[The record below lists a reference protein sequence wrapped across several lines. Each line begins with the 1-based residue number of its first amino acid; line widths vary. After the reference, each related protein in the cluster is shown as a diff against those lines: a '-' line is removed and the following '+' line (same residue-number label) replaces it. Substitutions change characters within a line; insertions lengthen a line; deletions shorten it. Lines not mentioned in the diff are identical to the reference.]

1 MQSKEEIISR
11 LCDDYRDIVYHY
23 GSKLA
28 NRIEDVL
35 RRAWNAGFSNAEE
48 RHKEEILIHEDEAY
62 DRGYKKCLEENNLDC
77 ACCTDYQNGVEDAWE
92 TVNKIVSLDG
102 ELLWCIFSTN
112 SYKDIFG
119 MPFIEVYKMMES
131 FEEKQSEKDSPF
143 DGRYSVGDEVI
154 ADGGT
159 ACFVI
164 TSMSGHDIGGIDE
177 NGDTYAYMPNDI
189 CYKTGRHFE
198 IQNFLSTIKV
208 ETKKE
213 IRKEENDGC
222 L

>member
-11 LCDDYRDIVYHY
+11 LCDDYRDIVYNY

-48 RHKEEILIHEDEAY
+48 RYKEAILIHEDEAY

-77 ACCTDYQNGVEDAWE
+77 ACWTDYQNGVEEVWE
-92 TVNKIVSLDG
+92 TVKKIVSLDG

-119 MPFIEVYKMMES
+119 MPFIDVSKMMEA
-131 FEEKQSEKDSPF
+131 FEEKQNEKDSPF

-164 TSMSGHDIGGIDE
+164 TSLDGNDIGGID
-177 NGDTYAYMPNDI
+177 GDGNTYAYMPDQI
-189 CYKTGRHFE
+189 CYKTGRHF
-198 IQNFLSTIKV
+198 NVCGFLN
-208 ETKKE
+208 E
-213 IRKEENDGC
+213 IRIGRKDGD
-222 L
+222 

>member
-11 LCDDYRDIVYHY
+11 LCDDYHAIISHY

-48 RHKEEILIHEDEAY
+48 RYKEAILIHEDEAY

-77 ACCTDYQNGVEDAWE
+77 DCCTDYQNGVEEVWE
-92 TVNKIVSLDG
+92 TVKKIVSLDG

-119 MPFIEVYKMMES
+119 MPFIDVSKMMEA
-131 FEEKQSEKDSPF
+131 FEEKQQEKDSPF
-143 DGRYSVGDEVI
+143 DGNYSVGDEVI

-159 ACFVI
+159 ARFVI
-164 TSMSGHDIGGIDE
+164 TSIDNDIGGIDE
-177 NGDTYAYMPNDI
+177 KGETYAYMPSEL
-189 CYKTGRHFE
+189 CYKTGRHF
-198 IQNFLSTIKV
+198 NVCDFLNDIRIAP
-208 ETKKE
+208 KE
-213 IRKEENDGC
+213 DAK
-222 L
+222 

>member
-11 LCDDYRDIVYHY
+11 LCDDYYAIVSNY

-48 RHKEEILIHEDEAY
+48 RYKEAILIHEDEAY

-77 ACCTDYQNGVEDAWE
+77 SCCTDYQNGVEEAWE
-92 TVNKIVSLDG
+92 TVKKIVSLDG

-119 MPFIEVYKMMES
+119 MPFVDVYKMMEA
-131 FEEKQSEKDSPF
+131 FEEKQDEKDSPF
-143 DGRYSVGDEVI
+143 DGNYSVGDEVI
-154 ADGGT
+154 ADSGT
-159 ACFVI
+159 ARFVI
-164 TSMSGHDIGGIDE
+164 TSIDNDIGGIDAKGE
-177 NGDTYAYMPNDI
+177 TYAYMPNEI
-189 CYKTGRHFE
+189 CYKTGRHFDVYG
-198 IQNFLSTIKV
+198 FLKDIKV
-208 ETKKE
+208 PL
-213 IRKEENDGC
+213 KEEPYEVSK
-222 L
+222 

>member
-11 LCDDYRDIVYHY
+11 LCDDYRDIVYNY

-48 RHKEEILIHEDEAY
+48 RYKEAILIHEDEAY

-77 ACCTDYQNGVEDAWE
+77 ACCTDYQNGVEEVWE
-92 TVNKIVSLDG
+92 TVKKIVSLDG

-119 MPFIEVYKMMES
+119 MPFIDVSKMMEA
-131 FEEKQSEKDSPF
+131 FEEKQQEKDSPF

-159 ACFVI
+159 ARFVI
-164 TSMSGHDIGGIDE
+164 TSIDNDIGGIDE
-177 NGDTYAYMPNDI
+177 KGETYAYMPNEI

-208 ETKKE
+208 ETKKKM
-213 IRKEENDGC
+213 RKEEGDGC